1 MLPSIREVM
10 HQPLIT
16 QRVVGYQGDMLSL
29 MVVDDDINQRRL
41 LVDSLTPLGFNV
53 ITAADGPSCLSMLE
67 DCSPGLFILDISMP
81 NMTGWELA
89 AELRARE
96 IKVPIVMISAEAAE
110 GLQQDTEAPLHNDY
124 LVKPLHMPSLLQAL
138 AYHLN
143 VELQMADEPQP
154 EQICQDQEIK
164 TDPVVVNE
172 LLSFIEIGY
181 LEGFKNSLAYA
192 KQQGSIN
199 PTVCDSLYRHI
210 ETLDMAQIRTQLK
223 SLSDEIIS

>member
-1 MLPSIREVM
+1 
-10 HQPLIT
+10 
-16 QRVVGYQGDMLSL
+16 
-29 MVVDDDINQRRL
+29 
-41 LVDSLTPLGFNV
+41 
-53 ITAADGPSCLSMLE
+53 
-67 DCSPGLFILDISMP
+67 
-81 NMTGWELA
+81 MTGWELA

-199 PTVCDSLYRHI
+199 PAVCDSLFRHI

-223 SLSDEIIS
+223 SLSDEIKS